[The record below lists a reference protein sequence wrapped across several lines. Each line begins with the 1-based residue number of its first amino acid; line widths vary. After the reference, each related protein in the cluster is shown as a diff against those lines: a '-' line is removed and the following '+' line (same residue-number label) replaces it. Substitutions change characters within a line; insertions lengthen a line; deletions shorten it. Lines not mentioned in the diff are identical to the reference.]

1 MLNYQTQSLH
11 LSPSTQG
18 EAERGKGRWEGK
30 AAGKREKKKAEERE
44 RKNIEKP
51 N

>member
-1 MLNYQTQSLH
+1 MLKYQTQSLWH

-44 RKNIEKP
+44 KKY
-51 N
+51 